1 MFIMKTK
8 VLLSITA
15 MLLNFA
21 MASGQASGW
30 NNGGGNS
37 QRNGYKDVAGP
48 TTDSILWQVT
58 SPGAFGTPAF
68 IEGDYLVTMRFL
80 TGNYAPVECYS
91 LTTGDLVWSSDV
103 TNSSGRSLPVGL
115 QDGRVYVV
123 GYTDTFRDT
132 LYALNV
138 TDGSRLWKFSKTVGL
153 YITETV
159 VFDAL
164 GNLYVYGNQKTYKIN
179 PETGQM
185 IWQTN
190 TVPMASGSG
199 ETAINND
206 NDTGYILEQS
216 GGVSYLWAI
225 NLTTGQKKYTHKV
238 PDLQPG
244 GNVPQSALMIGPG
257 GTIYTQ
263 LTEDNVA
270 AFSDDGTKL
279 TLLWQTPITGNAAFS
294 LMCVGADNSVYAPS
308 GGKII
313 RLDPATGN
321 ILNTSATITQG
332 GFYSPRI
339 SATSNNMIYAT
350 NGENYV
356 YAFNQNLELMWS
368 GYLQGTNTSGVCI
381 SENGLAVVS
390 GKNTIRVYTPSNA
403 VSTNDLTATG
413 VRLHPNPATS
423 FCVLSADNADAGIQ
437 YILFDL
443 SGKVV
448 RTGITQE
455 KHTVLDLS
463 GVPPG
468 TYFMKTGGTAEP
480 VKLIRQ

>member
-1 MFIMKTK
+1 MKTK
-8 VLLSITA
+8 ILLSITA

-37 QRNGYKDVAGP
+37 QRNGYSDVVGP

-91 LTTGDLVWSSDV
+91 LTTGDLVWSTDV

-115 QDGRVYVV
+115 QDGRVFIV
-123 GYTDTFRDT
+123 GYTDTFQDS
-132 LYALNV
+132 LYALDV
-138 TDGSRLWKFSKTVGL
+138 TDGSRLWTFNKTVGL

-159 VFDAL
+159 VFDAS
-164 GNLYVYGNQKTYKIN
+164 GNLYVYGNQKTYKISQAS
-179 PETGQM
+179 GQM
-185 IWQTN
+185 IWQTP

-199 ETAINND
+199 EMAVNND
-206 NDTGYILEQS
+206 NNTGYTLEQN
-216 GGVSYLWAI
+216 GGLSYLWAI
-225 NLTTGQKKYTHKV
+225 NLATGQKKYTHKV
-238 PDLQPG
+238 SALQPG
-244 GNVPQSALMIGPG
+244 GNFPQSALMVGLNGI
-257 GTIYTQ
+257 IYTQ
-263 LTEDNVA
+263 LTEDNIA
-270 AFSDDGTKL
+270 AFSDDGSKL
-279 TLLWQTPITGNAAFS
+279 TLLWQTQITGNSSFS
-294 LMCVGADNSVYAPS
+294 LMCVGPDNSIYAPS

-313 RLDPATGN
+313 RLDPSTGN
-321 ILNTSATITQG
+321 ILNTSASITQG
-332 GFYSPRI
+332 GFFSPRL
-339 SATSNNMIYAT
+339 SAASNNMVYAT
-350 NGENYV
+350 NGENHV
-356 YAFNQNLELMWS
+356 YAFNQNLETVWS
-368 GYLQGTNTSGVCI
+368 DFLPNNNTSGVCLAP
-381 SENGLAVVS
+381 SGLAVVS
-390 GKNTIRVYTPSNA
+390 GKNTIRVYTPSNS
-403 VSTNDLTATG
+403 VSTEEQTDNGMQLY
-413 VRLHPNPATS
+413 PNPATS
-423 FCVLSADNADAGIQ
+423 FCVLSADNADAGMQ